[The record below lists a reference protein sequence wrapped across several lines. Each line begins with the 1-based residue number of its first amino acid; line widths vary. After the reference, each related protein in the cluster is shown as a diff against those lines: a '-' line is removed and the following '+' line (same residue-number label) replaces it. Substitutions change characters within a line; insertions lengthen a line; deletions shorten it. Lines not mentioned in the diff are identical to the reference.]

1 MRLGILKSYKE
12 IDFLVE
18 SYAKACEEC
27 GVESVVLDL
36 FADDWIEKISSA
48 KVDGILVREKA
59 NIAEYKEM
67 YNERLWVINQY
78 LKIPIY
84 PSWHELF
91 LYENKRMYSYFFETH
106 GVSTPSTHVFY
117 SKDYA
122 IEFCK
127 KAQYPLVF
135 KTNGGAG
142 GSGVTIV
149 RSYNKAK
156 RMINSI
162 FGRINPRMA
171 LGHCHWVKYGRVV
184 PVPKLGMSQR
194 HYVIVQEYIDVEIE
208 WRIIKLGDTY
218 AGYKRPME
226 NGLGSCELLEYGF
239 PPKPLLHLIKEIAE
253 ENHFDS
259 LSLDVLSGKDGKFYV
274 TEMQSL
280 FGCWTPHQ
288 CEVNGIGGKIEFR
301 ENDFVFVEG
310 EDFFKWN
317 GNLIRVRDFI
327 QKLKSHYYDNLSI

>member
-1 MRLGILKSYKE
+1 M
-12 IDFLVE
+12 
-18 SYAKACEEC
+18 
-27 GVESVVLDL
+27 
-36 FADDWIEKISSA
+36 
-48 KVDGILVREKA
+48 VREKA
-59 NIAEYKEM
+59 NIVEYKEM

-78 LKIPIY
+78 LKIHIY

-149 RSYNKAK
+149 RSNNKAK

-226 NGLGSCELLEYGF
+226 NGLGLCELLEYGF

-259 LSLDVLSGKDGKFYV
+259 LSLDVLLGKDGKFYV

-327 QKLKSHYYDNLSI
+327 QKLKSHYFDNLSI